1 MDSNFPYNNRINYN
15 TFVTGVWI
23 PYNGWRV
30 KSLHD
35 IKLHDGAILTQMS
48 PNADAWSGSGGR
60 VKDDQVVAIRVVP
73 DNERGEYEYT
83 GKSRIERDLRYFGH
97 SIPVWLEDEQRFIYP
112 DEVPEGKFITPLQ
125 QALWKKCC
133 TKEGDKEES
142 WEVIV
147 LTVTGKLTETNNK
160 EESLLVVD
168 IGECFTL
175 SFYHEEDER
184 LTLPSDI
191 TSRKENWVKQFG

>member
-1 MDSNFPYNNRINYN
+1 MMDNTFPYNNRINYN

-35 IKLHDGAILTQMS
+35 IKLHDGTILTQMR
-48 PNADAWSGSGGR
+48 PNADSWSGSGGR
-60 VKDDQVVAIRVVP
+60 FEDDQVVAIRVVP
-73 DNERGEYEYT
+73 DEERGKYEYT
-83 GKSRIERDLRYFGH
+83 GKSRIDRDLRYFGH

-112 DEVPEGKFITPLQ
+112 DEVPEDMYITPLQ

-147 LTVTGKLTETNNK
+147 LTVTGNLSNIDLKSFTDGELTRLFEETDSRLVTPDVLSERIRRRVLSRYN
-160 EESLLVVD
+160 SL
-168 IGECFTL
+168 
-175 SFYHEEDER
+175 
-184 LTLPSDI
+184 
-191 TSRKENWVKQFG
+191 

>member
-35 IKLHDGAILTQMS
+35 IKLHDGTILTQMS

-60 VKDDQVVAIRVVP
+60 VKDNQVVAIRVVP

-133 TKEGDKEES
+133 TKEGDEEES
-142 WEVIV
+142 WDVIV
-147 LTVTGKLTETNNK
+147 LTITGKL
-160 EESLLVVD
+160 SD
-168 IGECFTL
+168 IDLL
-175 SFYHEEDER
+175 SFTNDELVLLFDHNDGR
-184 LTLPSDI
+184 LTTPEVLSERI
-191 TSRKENWVKQFG
+191 RNKALTGFNSF

>member
-1 MDSNFPYNNRINYN
+1 MDNNFPYNNRINYN

-35 IKLHDGAILTQMS
+35 IKLHDGTILTQMR

-60 VKDDQVVAIRVVP
+60 VKDDQVLSIRVVP
-73 DNERGEYEYT
+73 DEERGKYEYT
-83 GKSRIERDLRYFGH
+83 GELRIERDIHYFGH

-147 LTVTGKLTETNNK
+147 LTVTGRL
-160 EESLLVVD
+160 SD
-168 IGECFTL
+168 IELL
-175 SFYHEEDER
+175 SFTNDELVLLFDHNDGR
-184 LTLPSDI
+184 LTTPEVLSERI
-191 TSRKENWVKQFG
+191 RNKVLTGFNSF

>member
-35 IKLHDGAILTQMS
+35 IKLHDGTILTQMR
-48 PNADAWSGSGGR
+48 PNADAWGGSGGS

-73 DNERGEYEYT
+73 DEERGKYEYT

-112 DEVPEGKFITPLQ
+112 DEVPEDIFITPLQ

-133 TKEGDKEES
+133 TKESDKEES

-147 LTVTGKLTETNNK
+147 LTVTGRLSEMGLKSFTDGELTRLFDECDDR
-160 EESLLVVD
+160 LVTPD
-168 IGECFTL
+168 EL
-175 SFYHEEDER
+175 SER
-184 LTLPSDI
+184 IRRRALSNYN
-191 TSRKENWVKQFG
+191 SF

>member
-1 MDSNFPYNNRINYN
+1 MDNNFPYNNRINYN

-35 IKLHDGAILTQMS
+35 IKLHDGTILTQMR

-73 DNERGEYEYT
+73 DEERGKYEYT
-83 GKSRIERDLRYFGH
+83 GDLRIERDIHYFGH

-112 DEVPEGKFITPLQ
+112 DEVPDGKFITPLQ
-125 QALWKKCC
+125 QALWKRCF
-133 TKEGDKEES
+133 TKEGDEEES

-147 LTVTGKLTETNNK
+147 LTVTGRLSDNKL
-160 EESLLVVD
+160 
-168 IGECFTL
+168 L
-175 SFYHEEDER
+175 SFTNDELVLLFDHSDSR
-184 LTLPSDI
+184 LTTPEVLSERI
-191 TSRKENWVKQFG
+191 RNKVLTGFNSF

>member
-1 MDSNFPYNNRINYN
+1 MMDNTFPYNNRINYN

-35 IKLHDGAILTQMS
+35 IKLHDGTILTQMR
-48 PNADAWSGSGGR
+48 PNADAWSGNGGN

-73 DNERGEYEYT
+73 DEERGKYEYT

-112 DEVPEGKFITPLQ
+112 DEVPEDMYISPLQ

-147 LTVTGKLTETNNK
+147 LTVTGNLSNMDLKSFTDGELTRLFEETDSRLVTPDVLSERIRRRVLSRYN
-160 EESLLVVD
+160 SL
-168 IGECFTL
+168 
-175 SFYHEEDER
+175 
-184 LTLPSDI
+184 
-191 TSRKENWVKQFG
+191 

>member
-35 IKLHDGAILTQMS
+35 IKLHDGTILTQMS

-60 VKDDQVVAIRVVP
+60 VKDNQVVAIRVVP

-147 LTVTGKLTETNNK
+147 LTVTGKLSNIE
-160 EESLLVVD
+160 L
-168 IGECFTL
+168 L
-175 SFYHEEDER
+175 SFTNDELVLLFDHSDGR
-184 LTLPSDI
+184 LTTPEVLSERI
-191 TSRKENWVKQFG
+191 RNKALTGFNSF

>member
-1 MDSNFPYNNRINYN
+1 MDNNFPYNNRINYN

-35 IKLHDGAILTQMS
+35 IKLHDGTILTQMR

-60 VKDDQVVAIRVVP
+60 VKDDQVVAICVVP
-73 DNERGEYEYT
+73 DEERGKYEYT
-83 GKSRIERDLRYFGH
+83 GDLRIERDIHYFGH

-112 DEVPEGKFITPLQ
+112 DEVPDGKFITPLQ
-125 QALWKKCC
+125 QALWKRYF
-133 TKEGDKEES
+133 TKEGDEEES

-147 LTVTGKLTETNNK
+147 LTVTGRLSDNKL
-160 EESLLVVD
+160 
-168 IGECFTL
+168 L
-175 SFYHEEDER
+175 SFTNDELVLLFDHSDSR
-184 LTLPSDI
+184 LTTPEVLSERI
-191 TSRKENWVKQFG
+191 RNKALTGFNSF

>member
-1 MDSNFPYNNRINYN
+1 MDNNFPYNNRINYN

-35 IKLHDGAILTQMS
+35 IKLHDGTILTQMS

-147 LTVTGKLTETNNK
+147 LTVTGKL
-160 EESLLVVD
+160 SD
-168 IGECFTL
+168 IELL
-175 SFYHEEDER
+175 SFTNDELVLLFDHSDGR
-184 LTLPSDI
+184 LTTPEVLSERI
-191 TSRKENWVKQFG
+191 RNKILTGFNSF

>member
-1 MDSNFPYNNRINYN
+1 MDNNFPYNNRINYN

-35 IKLHDGAILTQMS
+35 IKLPDGTILTQMR

-73 DNERGEYEYT
+73 DEERGEYEYT
-83 GKSRIERDLRYFGH
+83 GDLRIERDIHYFGH

-112 DEVPEGKFITPLQ
+112 DEVPDGKFITPLQ
-125 QALWKKCC
+125 QALWKRYF
-133 TKEGDKEES
+133 TKEGDEEES

-147 LTVTGKLTETNNK
+147 LTVTGRLSDNKL
-160 EESLLVVD
+160 
-168 IGECFTL
+168 L
-175 SFYHEEDER
+175 SFTNDELVLLFDHSDSR
-184 LTLPSDI
+184 LTTPEVLSERI
-191 TSRKENWVKQFG
+191 RNKALTGFNSF

>member
-35 IKLHDGAILTQMS
+35 IKLHDGTILTQMR

-73 DNERGEYEYT
+73 DEERGKYEYT
-83 GKSRIERDLRYFGH
+83 GDLRIERDIHYFGH

-112 DEVPEGKFITPLQ
+112 DEVPDGKFITPLQ
-125 QALWKKCC
+125 QALWKRYF
-133 TKEGDKEES
+133 TKEGDEEES

-147 LTVTGKLTETNNK
+147 LTVTGRLSDNKL
-160 EESLLVVD
+160 
-168 IGECFTL
+168 L
-175 SFYHEEDER
+175 SFTNDELVLLFDHSDSR
-184 LTLPSDI
+184 LTTPEVLSERI
-191 TSRKENWVKQFG
+191 RNKALTGFNSF

>member
-35 IKLHDGAILTQMS
+35 IKLHDGTILTQMR

-73 DNERGEYEYT
+73 DEERGKYEYT
-83 GKSRIERDLRYFGH
+83 GDLRIERDIHYFGH

-112 DEVPEGKFITPLQ
+112 DEVPDGKFITPLQ
-125 QALWKKCC
+125 QALWKRYF
-133 TKEGDKEES
+133 TKEGDEEES

-147 LTVTGKLTETNNK
+147 LTVTGRLSDNKL
-160 EESLLVVD
+160 
-168 IGECFTL
+168 L
-175 SFYHEEDER
+175 SFTNDELVLLFDHSDSR
-184 LTLPSDI
+184 LTTPEVLSERI
-191 TSRKENWVKQFG
+191 RNKVLTGFNSF